1 MLNSA
6 FIDFSDK
13 VSEDTRSLFDLNT
26 KCQNH
31 QMIAESLGFSSEML
45 AVPQQIHSADIT
57 YIDTPGDYIGTDGLI
72 TDISEKSGP
81 EELRLE
87 NTTFTK
93 ISVFMNVFNCH
104 VNRTPCTGKISD
116 IFYKPGKFL
125 NASLD
130 KASEDNERNYI
141 KITNNKGEEI
151 IIVQIAGL
159 IARRIVCNVN
169 KNQDLKKG
177 ERIGIIKFGSRV
189 DLYLPKSNK
198 ILVSKG
204 QKVIGGETIIS
215 NPKNI
220 REITSTV
227 TK

>member
-1 MLNSA
+1 MQLKIHNEGWIYLVSA
-6 FIDFSDK
+6 IILTIIVTPFFVFIGIFFAILSIYIFYFFRDPNRIIPLDDFI
-13 VSEDTRSLFDLNT
+13 VS
-26 KCQNH
+26 
-31 QMIAESLGFSSEML
+31 
-45 AVPQQIHSADIT
+45 PADGTIT
-57 YIDTPGDYIGTDGLI
+57 YIGETNNPL
-72 TDISEKSGP
+72 DI
-81 EELRLE
+81 E
-87 NTTFTK
+87 NNNEVYTK
-93 ISVFMNVFNCH
+93 VSIFLSIFDVH
-104 VNRTPCTGKISD
+104 VNRMPIEGTIKEIKYIPGKFINATLDKSSEQNEKNIIKISD
-116 IFYKPGKFL
+116 GTYDYFV
-125 NASLD
+125 
-130 KASEDNERNYI
+130 
-141 KITNNKGEEI
+141 
-151 IIVQIAGL
+151 VQIAGF

-198 ILVSKG
+198 VLVSKG

>member
-1 MLNSA
+1 MQLKIHNEGWIYLVPA
-6 FIDFSDK
+6 IILTIIVIPFFVFIGIFFSILSIYIFYFFRDPNRIIPLDDFI
-13 VSEDTRSLFDLNT
+13 VS
-26 KCQNH
+26 
-31 QMIAESLGFSSEML
+31 
-45 AVPQQIHSADIT
+45 PADGTIT
-57 YIDTPGDYIGTDGLI
+57 YIGETNNPL
-72 TDISEKSGP
+72 DI
-81 EELRLE
+81 E
-87 NTTFTK
+87 NNNEVYTK
-93 ISVFMNVFNCH
+93 VSIFLSIFDVH
-104 VNRTPCTGKISD
+104 VNRMPIEGTIEEIKYI
-116 IFYKPGKFL
+116 PGKFI
-125 NASLD
+125 NATLD
-130 KASEDNERNYI
+130 KSSEQNEKNII
-141 KITNNKGEEI
+141 KISNGTYNYFV
-151 IIVQIAGL
+151 VQIAGL

-220 REITSTV
+220 REITSTI

>member
-1 MLNSA
+1 MKLKIHNEGWIYLVSA
-6 FIDFSDK
+6 IILTIIVTPFFVFIGIFFAILSIYIFYFFRDPNRIIPLDDFI
-13 VSEDTRSLFDLNT
+13 VS
-26 KCQNH
+26 
-31 QMIAESLGFSSEML
+31 
-45 AVPQQIHSADIT
+45 PADGTIT
-57 YIDTPGDYIGTDGLI
+57 YIGETNNPL
-72 TDISEKSGP
+72 DI
-81 EELRLE
+81 E
-87 NTTFTK
+87 NNNEVYTK
-93 ISVFMNVFNCH
+93 VSIFLSIFDVH
-104 VNRTPCTGKISD
+104 VNRMPIEGTIKEIKY
-116 IFYKPGKFL
+116 IPGKFI
-125 NASLD
+125 NATLD
-130 KASEDNERNYI
+130 KSSEQNEKNII
-141 KITNNKGEEI
+141 KISNGTYNYFV
-151 IIVQIAGL
+151 VQIAGL

-198 ILVSKG
+198 VLVSKG

>member
-1 MLNSA
+1 MQLKIHNEGWIYLVSA
-6 FIDFSDK
+6 IILTIIVTPFFVFIGIFFAILSIYIFYFFRDPNRIIPLDDFI
-13 VSEDTRSLFDLNT
+13 VS
-26 KCQNH
+26 
-31 QMIAESLGFSSEML
+31 
-45 AVPQQIHSADIT
+45 PADGTIT
-57 YIDTPGDYIGTDGLI
+57 YIGETNNPL
-72 TDISEKSGP
+72 DIEKNN
-81 EELRLE
+81 EVY
-87 NTTFTK
+87 TK
-93 ISVFMNVFNCH
+93 VSIFLSIFDVH
-104 VNRTPCTGKISD
+104 VNRMPIEGTIKEIKY
-116 IFYKPGKFL
+116 IPGKFI
-125 NASLD
+125 NATLD
-130 KASEDNERNYI
+130 KSSEQNEKNII
-141 KITNNKGEEI
+141 KISNGTYNYFV
-151 IIVQIAGL
+151 VQIAGL

-220 REITSTV
+220 REITSTI

>member
-1 MLNSA
+1 MQLKIHNAGWVYLVSTIILTIIVIPF
-6 FIDFSDK
+6 FIFIGIFFAILSIYIFYFFRDPNRIIPLDDFI
-13 VSEDTRSLFDLNT
+13 VS
-26 KCQNH
+26 
-31 QMIAESLGFSSEML
+31 
-45 AVPQQIHSADIT
+45 PADGTIT
-57 YIDTPGDYIGTDGLI
+57 YIGETNNPL
-72 TDISEKSGP
+72 DI
-81 EELRLE
+81 E
-87 NTTFTK
+87 NNNEVYTK
-93 ISVFMNVFNCH
+93 VSIFLSIFDVH
-104 VNRTPCTGKISD
+104 VNRMPIDGTIKEIKY
-116 IFYKPGKFL
+116 IPGKFI
-125 NASLD
+125 NATLD
-130 KASEDNERNYI
+130 KSSEQNEKNII
-141 KITNNKGEEI
+141 KISNGTYNYFV
-151 IIVQIAGL
+151 VQIAGL

-220 REITSTV
+220 REITATV

>member
-1 MLNSA
+1 MQLKIHNEGWVYLVSA
-6 FIDFSDK
+6 IILTIIVTPFFVFIGIFFAILSIYIFYFFRDPNRIIPLDDFI
-13 VSEDTRSLFDLNT
+13 VS
-26 KCQNH
+26 
-31 QMIAESLGFSSEML
+31 
-45 AVPQQIHSADIT
+45 PADGTIT
-57 YIDTPGDYIGTDGLI
+57 YIGETNNPL
-72 TDISEKSGP
+72 DI
-81 EELRLE
+81 E
-87 NTTFTK
+87 NNNEIYTK
-93 ISVFMNVFNCH
+93 VSIFLSIFDVH
-104 VNRTPCTGKISD
+104 VNRMPIEGTIKEIKY
-116 IFYKPGKFL
+116 IPGKFI
-125 NASLD
+125 NATLD
-130 KASEDNERNYI
+130 KSSEQNEKNII
-141 KITNNKGEEI
+141 KISNGTYNYFV
-151 IIVQIAGL
+151 VQIAGL